1 MAQLLVRD
9 LDDQVMARLK
19 ERARRNQRSLQ
30 AEARAILETAAPR
43 YTKEE
48 ALEVSWA
55 WQEKLRGS
63 RHVRQH
69 RSDPGGSGQVTGT
82 VVDASSVVK
91 VVPAGAAGR
100 RGAAGGRRRSGLPG
114 PRAARR

>member
-1 MAQLLVRD
+1 
-9 LDDQVMARLK
+9 MARLK

-69 RSDPGGSGQVTGT
+69 PI
-82 VVDASSVVK
+82 
-91 VVPAGAAGR
+91 
-100 RGAAGGRRRSGLPG
+100 
-114 PRAARR
+114 